1 MVSDVQLTEVVLTI
15 VPTPPVARIEPASN
29 VGPDYPLLSVAG
41 KDEALSPAR
50 PLAQSKLSVVLSIVR
65 GLA

>member
-1 MVSDVQLTEVVLTI
+1 
-15 VPTPPVARIEPASN
+15 VP
-29 VGPDYPLLSVAG
+29 G

-65 GLA
+65 SLA